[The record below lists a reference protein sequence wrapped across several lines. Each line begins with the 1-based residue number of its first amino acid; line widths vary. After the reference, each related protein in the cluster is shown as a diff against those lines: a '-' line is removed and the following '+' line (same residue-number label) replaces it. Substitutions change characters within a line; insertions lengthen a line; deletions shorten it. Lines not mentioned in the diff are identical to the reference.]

1 MGVGEWND
9 FKRRGAE
16 MQSTQRN
23 LGVREWSSEHLR
35 VSPFWENRS
44 IFRSAHGSAMKG

>member
-1 MGVGEWND
+1 MGKSAGRANAS
-9 FKRRGAE
+9 AE
-16 MQSTQRN
+16 STQRN
-23 LGVREWSSEHLR
+23 LGVREWSSEQLR